1 MSKTLFKKKA
11 FFFYRMKSNMVTN
24 ATAASIT
31 TSLLVST
38 PLTGV
43 LPLLP
48 VKDCLTG
55 LRFVYRMRY
64 ATKRTEKEMITPGF

>member
-1 MSKTLFKKKA
+1 
-11 FFFYRMKSNMVTN
+11 MKSNTVTN
-24 ATAASIT
+24 AIAASIT

-48 VKDCLTG
+48 EVKVEDCLKG

-64 ATKRTEKEMITPGF
+64 STKRTEKEMITAGCF